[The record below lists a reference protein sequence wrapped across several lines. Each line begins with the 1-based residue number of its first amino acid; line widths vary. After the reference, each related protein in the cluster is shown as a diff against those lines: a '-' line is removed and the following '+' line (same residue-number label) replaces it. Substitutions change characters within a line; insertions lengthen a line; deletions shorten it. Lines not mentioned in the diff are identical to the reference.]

1 MLYSSNLKESLLGKR
16 VVRSDLLDMS
26 LNQRQLDWVLC
37 VFLAENRNFS
47 LVREDREKKIYG

>member
-1 MLYSSNLKESLLGKR
+1 MLYSSILKESLLGKR

-37 VFLAENRNFS
+37 VFLT
-47 LVREDREKKIYG
+47 EKIEILP

>member
-1 MLYSSNLKESLLGKR
+1 MLYSSILKESLLGKR

-37 VFLAENRNFS
+37 VFLT
-47 LVREDREKKIYG
+47 EKIKIFP